1 MCLINTRETLYN
13 RSSHTVICSNLPW
26 SSLVKYSYDEFKSG
40 KIIFKEFNSSIRFS
54 PSAQHCHLSWREWF
68 LKRFHLRSKPKLST
82 EQASVSLLFY
92 LFIYF
97 FISDFICEEVAT
109 ASSLS
114 DRQNKQDATKNAR
127 THIWTITIYAYLLP
141 ISLSWLIRDRFG
153 LAVPDSTQ
161 TRHTKNIQA
170 FHYNR
175 TLFVAD
181 DRRTRLLLRDRSI
194 ALLSSSPTA
203 RFQLA
208 NE

>member
-1 MCLINTRETLYN
+1 MHTFFHFVIVIN
-13 RSSHTVICSNLPW
+13 P
-26 SSLVKYSYDEFKSG
+26 
-40 KIIFKEFNSSIRFS
+40 
-54 PSAQHCHLSWREWF
+54 
-68 LKRFHLRSKPKLST
+68 
-82 EQASVSLLFY
+82 
-92 LFIYF
+92 
-97 FISDFICEEVAT
+97 
-109 ASSLS
+109 
-114 DRQNKQDATKNAR
+114 RQ
-127 THIWTITIYAYLLP
+127 I
-141 ISLSWLIRDRFG
+141 G

-181 DRRTRLLLRDRSI
+181 DRRTRLRDRSI